1 MVTNNLCY
9 INFSIILI
17 TASMSQALSLY
28 TLGYKM
34 EDRRNVFQ
42 FPTGPEI
49 FLYFKPSTLALGLN
63 HPPARWVE
71 AARM

>member
-1 MVTNNLCY
+1 
-9 INFSIILI
+9 
-17 TASMSQALSLY
+17 MSQALSLY